1 VCHFSFF
8 FKFILLKIAALSFN
22 NDVNIPLDCYSNML
36 SFATAQNIAKLK
48 EFVSLIQDSTSTTRD
63 FEKALKAAFSYF
75 ETSSKM
81 NDTNRG
87 MH

>member
-1 VCHFSFF
+1 MFL
-8 FKFILLKIAALSFN
+8 FILLKIAALSFN
-22 NDVNIPLDCYSNML
+22 NDVNIPSDCYSNML
-36 SFATAQNIAKLK
+36 SFATAQNIAKIK
-48 EFVSLIQDSTSTTRD
+48 EFVSLIQDSTSTTRN

-75 ETSSKM
+75 ETSNKM

>member
-1 VCHFSFF
+1 M
-8 FKFILLKIAALSFN
+8 LLF
-22 NDVNIPLDCYSNML
+22 V
-36 SFATAQNIAKLK
+36 TAQNIAKIK
-48 EFVSLIQDSTSTTRD
+48 TNVSLIQYSTSTTRN

-75 ETSSKM
+75 ETSNKM

>member
-1 VCHFSFF
+1 
-8 FKFILLKIAALSFN
+8 
-22 NDVNIPLDCYSNML
+22 ML
-36 SFATAQNIAKLK
+36 SFATAQNIVKIK
-48 EFVSLIQDSTSTTRD
+48 EFVSLIQDSTSTTRN

-75 ETSSKM
+75 ETSNKM

>member
-1 VCHFSFF
+1 
-8 FKFILLKIAALSFN
+8 
-22 NDVNIPLDCYSNML
+22 ML
-36 SFATAQNIAKLK
+36 SFATAQNIAKIK
-48 EFVSLIQDSTSTTRD
+48 EFVSLMPNPTSRTRN
-63 FEKALKAAFSYF
+63 FEKASKAAFSYF